1 MRLPR
6 LVTVVVAVLATVGLG
21 AGTAHAAVW
30 ESSEKF
36 ATWSDGD
43 YIVRN
48 NIWGSGVGPQ
58 TIRANSHA
66 DWAVTADHPNTGG
79 VKSYPHVGRAVN
91 ESVGAIDGLSSE
103 FAVNVPDAGAYATA
117 YDIWVDD
124 HDYEIMLWMNQH
136 GAVGPIGSRV
146 DTVDVG
152 GHRWDVH
159 KGTNGSNE
167 VFSFVR
173 TGDTNAG
180 TVDIESVLDWIVQ
193 RGWFSSEASVGEVQ
207 FGFEITSSSGGLDF
221 ATSRY
226 SLSAS

>member
-6 LVTVVVAVLATVGLG
+6 LVTVAVAVLATLGLG
-21 AGTAHAAVW
+21 AGAAYAAVW

-48 NIWGSGVGPQ
+48 NIWGSGAGSQ
-58 TIRANSHA
+58 TIWANSHG
-66 DWAVTADHPNTGG
+66 DWGVAADHPNTGG
-79 VKSYPHVGRAVN
+79 VKSYPHVGRTVD

-103 FAVNVPDAGAYATA
+103 FAVTAPEAGSYATA
-117 YDIWVDD
+117 YDIWVDN

-136 GAVGPIGSRV
+136 GAVGPLGSRV
-146 DTVDVG
+146 DTVEVG

-159 KGTNGSNE
+159 RGSNGSNE

-173 TGDTNAG
+173 TGDTSSG
-180 TVDIESVLDWIVQ
+180 TVDVEAVLDWIVQ
-193 RGWFSSEASVGEVQ
+193 RGWFDSGATVGEVQ